1 MRKLLSALILS
12 SLITSCC
19 LSQIPTQYAYVDED
33 CNAILPDFLPMVIVG
48 DNCNVVSVTQIPM
61 SGIVISATT
70 QVEIAAIDEMGNEKS
85 VFFDV
90 VIIDTIAPT
99 IELNPDWVG
108 HTTEEVMEMY
118 KVFYGWVQ
126 EQGDYYNETYAGTI
140 DTLITP
146 DTTLI
151 YANDSMKYFFGTIPI
166 LEYRIDEGYW
176 SGITPDLTHAFR

>member
-1 MRKLLSALILS
+1 MKKLFIALMFS

-19 LSQIPTQYAYVDED
+19 LSQIPTQYAYIDEE
-33 CNAILPDFLPMVIVG
+33 CQAILPDYLPMVIVG
-48 DNCNVVSVTQIPM
+48 DNCDVATVTQTPM
-61 SGIVISATT
+61 SGIVISGTT
-70 QVEIAAIDEMGNEKS
+70 QVEIAAIDGTGNKKS

-90 VIIDTIAPT
+90 VMIDTIPPT

-108 HTTEEVMEMY
+108 YSDKEVGDMY

-126 EQGDYYNETYAGTI
+126 EMGDYYNEVYAGTI

-151 YANDSMKYFFGTIPI
+151 YANDSMKYFRGTIPI
-166 LEYRIDEGYW
+166 LSHRIDEGYW
-176 SGITPDLTHAFR
+176 ANETPDLTAWFK